1 MYLVFLKYKCALCQI
16 RIYLTEIFCFIL
28 VRYKVDLGYDIILY
42 VLLAVTR
49 KLLKI
54 IVYRY
59 DPPVF
64 IHQIS
69 AIFDCMYTK
78 RILAIFSK
86 IHHLSARH
94 NPDLCLFVVC
104 AGAITISVRQTISWG
119 SSITNILSITICT
132 DTTISSP
139 LL

>member
-16 RIYLTEIFCFIL
+16 RIYLTEIFRFIL
-28 VRYKVDLGYDIILY
+28 IRYKVDLGYDIILY

-49 KLLKI
+49 QLLKI
-54 IVYRY
+54 IICRY
-59 DPPVF
+59 DPPVL

-69 AIFDCMYTK
+69 AIFYCMYTK
-78 RILAIFSK
+78 RILAIFRR
-86 IHHLSARH
+86 IHHLSSRH
-94 NPDLCLFVVC
+94 YPDLCLSVVC
-104 AGAITISVRQTISWG
+104 ADAITIRVRQTISWG